1 MSATG
6 ALLPVAPGATFGRS
20 CPQGVVHTLELESS
34 TGDTG
39 GVSATPFGVP
49 VLGAVMLKLL
59 LIRHCQATA
68 QHPDAPLTATGIDA
82 AEALALRLRDL
93 SPDALYSSPYERAHA
108 TVRPFAVLAGFPIRF
123 DDRLRERVLS
133 DHDLEDWLDHMRRS
147 FAEPN
152 YRAPGGE
159 SLNQAQSR
167 AIAALADIAAA
178 GHRLPAGVSHG
189 NLIASVLRSMDDM
202 VRVRAVASLA
212 QPGSIRSG
220 IRCRPAGQVR
230 PAQPLTPRRIN
241 RLRKKSVL
249 GSDLSDH
256 DAGLSL

>member
-1 MSATG
+1 
-6 ALLPVAPGATFGRS
+6 
-20 CPQGVVHTLELESS
+20 
-34 TGDTG
+34 
-39 GVSATPFGVP
+39 
-49 VLGAVMLKLL
+49 MLKLL

-159 SLNQAQSR
+159 SLDQAQRR

-178 GHRLPAGVSHG
+178 GHRLPAVVSHG
-189 NLIASVLRSMDDM
+189 NLIASVLRSMDAPFGFEQWHALRNPDLFE
-202 VRVRAVASLA
+202 VELD
-212 QPGSIRSG
+212 
-220 IRCRPAGQVR
+220 AGQPVR
-230 PAQPLTPRRIN
+230 FG
-241 RLRKKSVL
+241 RLNP
-249 GSDLSDH
+249 
-256 DAGLSL
+256 